1 MKKLALN
8 ADELRVESFPTLA
21 AAATLRGTVD
31 AAEAT
36 MRQTQCG
43 SCAGPACVGPTC
55 VTSCGGG
62 PPECTCPPPL

>member
-1 MKKLALN
+1 MKKLVLD
-8 ADELRVESFPTLA
+8 ADALRVESFPTLA
-21 AAATLRGTVD
+21 VEETLRGTVH

-43 SCAGPACVGPTC
+43 SCVGPTC
-55 VTSCGGG
+55 QGPTCYTSCGGG

>member
-8 ADELRVESFPTLA
+8 ADELRVESFPTVQVA
-21 AAATLRGTVD
+21 ETLRGTVL
-31 AAEAT
+31 AAEGT

-43 SCAGPACVGPTC
+43 SCVGPTC
-55 VTSCGGG
+55 EGPTCFTSCGGG